1 MKIKK
6 LVTLLLALVM
16 IFALAACGDNANN
29 NANNTPGGN
38 DAPGNNAPGG
48 STPGGAGSVGIDSN
62 DPANTDTSDDTLV
75 VVLASEPSSL
85 WGAPDGKV
93 ENETQIVNN
102 ALMDTLVKV
111 DKETG
116 DVLPNLATDWEWVD
130 ETHCK
135 FILREGVTM
144 TDGTPLVAD
153 DVVYTVGIWVER
165 SASNDTGMYIVG
177 ATKDDD
183 MTVTIEFNTVAP
195 DLLAML
201 SWSNFG
207 IASEDEVNAAGGLDA
222 VGRKPVVGCG
232 RYIFK
237 EWVNGQSI
245 TLERNENY
253 WDDSYTGYFKTIKF
267 TFTNDAAAREM
278 AVESGDADVAADM
291 PVSQAATYVGKDNV
305 NVVIHPFGQVM
316 HLWYNMGEK
325 AGATKDLRVRQAIEK
340 ALNLDAMSA
349 VATGGYGG
357 VAYGYFPAD
366 SKYYNAVYTAEEM
379 AVDVE
384 GAKALLAE
392 AGYADGLELSI
403 LGTQDSVPLYT
414 VIQASLRDVGINL
427 TIDTPDTA
435 QFVMGANGGDYDL
448 IVVGDYADFRY
459 PPLMMSLR
467 WANINTFKIGGPQ
480 FTTEEIENAIYAG
493 IEEPDAAKAKQ
504 MFGELEQKL
513 KEEVFLTNICPEMKA
528 VVTAGDLKGY
538 TSIERGFLDVT
549 NFYR

>member
-1 MKIKK
+1 MKLKK

-29 NANNTPGGN
+29 NQNANN
-38 DAPGNNAPGG
+38 PGG
-48 STPGGAGSVGIDSN
+48 STPGGSTPGGSTPGGIGIGSD
-62 DPANTDTSDDTLV
+62 DPANTNTSDETLV
-75 VVLASEPSSL
+75 VVLASEPSTL

-93 ENETQIVNN
+93 ENESQYVNM

-111 DKETG
+111 DKATG
-116 DVLPNLATDWEWVD
+116 DVIPGLATKWEWTD

-135 FILREGVTM
+135 FTLRDGVTM

-153 DVVYTVGIWVER
+153 DVVYTVGVWAER
-165 SASNDTGMYIVG
+165 SANNDTGMYIVG

-183 MTVTIEFNTVAP
+183 KTVTIEFNTVAP

-207 IASEDEVNAAGGLDA
+207 IASEDEVKAAGGLDA

-232 RYIFK
+232 RYVFK

-253 WDDSYTGYFKTIKF
+253 WDDSYSGYFKTIKF
-267 TFTNDAAAREM
+267 TFTNDAAARVM
-278 AVESGDADVAADM
+278 AVESGDAGAAIDL
-291 PVSQAATYVGKDNV
+291 PVSQAATYTSKDNI
-305 NVVIHPFGQVM
+305 NVIIQPFGQVM
-316 HLWYNMGEK
+316 HLWYNMGDK

-340 ALNLDAMSA
+340 ALNLEAMSA

-357 VAYGYFPAD
+357 VSYGYFPAD

-379 AVDVE
+379 AVDIE
-384 GAKALLAE
+384 GAKALLAD

-414 VIQASLRDVGINL
+414 VIQDSLRQAGITL

-435 QFVMGANGGDYDL
+435 QFVMGANGGDYDI

-480 FTTEEIENAIYAG
+480 WTTEEIENAIYAG
-493 IEEPDAAKAKQ
+493 IEEPDEAKAKQ
-504 MFGELEQKL
+504 MFAELEQKL
-513 KEEVFLTNICPEMKA
+513 KDEVMLTNICPEMRA
-528 VVTAGDLKGY
+528 AVTAKDIKGF
-538 TSIERGFLDVT
+538 SFAERGFVNVT
-549 NFYR
+549 TLYKG